1 MKNDTIDSFLKHSH
15 ICPIRENE
23 SLMDSLIQNRHELNR
38 LDAKILN
45 SYEKNSVWRKC
56 TIAYSSWLV
65 VLDNEVA
72 KLRNRIESIL
82 ESIYSL
88 DSSSPSLPLPQT
100 QGNSSDTT
108 TVDIFVDT
116 SNTDLNQLHGL
127 LFSLSQDLLSL
138 ELHFLSLSNPSD
150 PVPWNSSP
158 LSDRVDA
165 LHSAL
170 SSLYEKTAVISSSM
184 QVVKDRATNS

>member
-1 MKNDTIDSFLKHSH
+1 
-15 ICPIRENE
+15 
-23 SLMDSLIQNRHELNR
+23 MDSLIQNRHELNR

-56 TIAYSSWLV
+56 TTAYSSWLV

-72 KLRNRIESIL
+72 KLRDRIESIL

-88 DSSSPSLPLPQT
+88 DSSSSSIPLPQT
-100 QGNSSDTT
+100 QGSSSETT
-108 TVDIFVDT
+108 TIDIFVDT
-116 SNTDLNQLHGL
+116 SNTDLNQLHDL

-184 QVVKDRATNS
+184 QVVIEYVVNP

>member
-1 MKNDTIDSFLKHSH
+1 M
-15 ICPIRENE
+15 
-23 SLMDSLIQNRHELNR
+23 
-38 LDAKILN
+38 
-45 SYEKNSVWRKC
+45 
-56 TIAYSSWLV
+56 
-65 VLDNEVA
+65 DNEVA
-72 KLRNRIESIL
+72 KLRDRIESIL

-88 DSSSPSLPLPQT
+88 DSSSSSIPLPQT
-100 QGNSSDTT
+100 QGSSSETT
-108 TVDIFVDT
+108 TIDIFVDT
-116 SNTDLNQLHGL
+116 SNTDLNQLHDL

-184 QVVKDRATNS
+184 QVVIEYVVIP

>member
-1 MKNDTIDSFLKHSH
+1 MKNDAIDSFLKHSH

-38 LDAKILN
+38 LDAKLLN

-65 VLDNEVA
+65 VLDNEVS

-100 QGNSSDTT
+100 QDNSSDTT
-108 TVDIFVDT
+108 TVDIFVDI

-127 LFSLSQDLLSL
+127 LFSLSQDILSL

-165 LHSAL
+165 LHSAF

-184 QVVKDRATNS
+184 QVVKERAINS

>member
-1 MKNDTIDSFLKHSH
+1 
-15 ICPIRENE
+15 
-23 SLMDSLIQNRHELNR
+23 MD
-38 LDAKILN
+38 D
-45 SYEKNSVWRKC
+45 
-56 TIAYSSWLV
+56 
-65 VLDNEVA
+65 EVA

-88 DSSSPSLPLPQT
+88 DSSSP
-100 QGNSSDTT
+100 
-108 TVDIFVDT
+108 
-116 SNTDLNQLHGL
+116 DLNQLHGL

-184 QVVKDRATNS
+184 QVVKERAINS